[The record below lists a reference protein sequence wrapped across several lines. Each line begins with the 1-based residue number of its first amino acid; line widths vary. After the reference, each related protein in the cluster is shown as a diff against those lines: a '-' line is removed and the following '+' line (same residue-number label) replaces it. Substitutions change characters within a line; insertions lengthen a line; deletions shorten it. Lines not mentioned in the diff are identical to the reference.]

1 MRHRSVSIAASLI
14 GVLLLAGCATHGSGF
29 QPVAKI
35 PRGMAVIYIYR
46 TPEFAGE
53 ALSYD
58 VKANDKVVTTLR
70 SGGYYPY
77 VVRPGLLELWARTA
91 SRQSSYRHTTPP
103 PERANPDLLRLK
115 AIDDAAKSAVTLDVK
130 AGQVYYVKG
139 EAGVRYFVGRPRLQV
154 VSPEQGAG
162 EIRQCTLIRDETR
175 EARDRAARLTS
186 ATRRASTRSARPDH
200 SGTSRP
206 EIARR
211 PGRHRPSTS
220 SVDRAGPCRPPMRA
234 RRSARRSRA

>member
-29 QPVAKI
+29 QPVAKT

-103 PERANPDLLRLK
+103 PERADSDLLRLK

-162 EIRQCTLIRDETR
+162 EIRHCTLIRDETH
-175 EARDRAARLTS
+175 EARD
-186 ATRRASTRSARPDH
+186 
-200 SGTSRP
+200 
-206 EIARR
+206 
-211 PGRHRPSTS
+211 
-220 SVDRAGPCRPPMRA
+220 
-234 RRSARRSRA
+234 

>member
-14 GVLLLAGCATHGSGF
+14 GVLLLAGCATRGSGF

-58 VKANDKVVTTLR
+58 VKAHDKVVTTLR
-70 SGGYYPY
+70 NGGYYPY
-77 VVRPGLLELWARTA
+77 VVAPGLLELWARTA

-103 PERANPDLLRLK
+103 PERADTDLLRLK
-115 AIDDAAKSAVTLDVK
+115 AIDDAAKSPVMLDVK

-139 EAGVRYFVGRPRLQV
+139 EAGFRYFVGRPRLQV

-175 EARDRAARLTS
+175 EVRD
-186 ATRRASTRSARPDH
+186 
-200 SGTSRP
+200 
-206 EIARR
+206 
-211 PGRHRPSTS
+211 
-220 SVDRAGPCRPPMRA
+220 
-234 RRSARRSRA
+234 